1 MHDAVKRFQESDS
14 DFSHS
19 LEILFCFLAIVLL
32 QCSEQQ
38 PFSYSVILWKWMN
51 SQVEGKTKNDLYP
64 ADSTTK
70 VHIMVHVVSAE
81 CSTQDAVEMELSSTT
96 MMLDM
101 KQSRVSLKEKL
112 FLSCKWS

>member
-38 PFSYSVILWKWMN
+38 PFSYSVVLWKWMN
-51 SQVEGKTKNDLYP
+51 SQVEGKTKNELYP
-64 ADSTTK
+64 ADNTIK
-70 VHIMVHVVSAE
+70 VHTMVHVVSAE

-101 KQSRVSLKEKL
+101 KQS
-112 FLSCKWS
+112 

>member
-32 QCSEQQ
+32 QWSEQQ
-38 PFSYSVILWKWMN
+38 PFSYSVILWNGRCGNGALVSNDDAWHETKS
-51 SQVEGKTKNDLYP
+51 SQFKG
-64 ADSTTK
+64 
-70 VHIMVHVVSAE
+70 
-81 CSTQDAVEMELSSTT
+81 
-96 MMLDM
+96 
-101 KQSRVSLKEKL
+101 KL

>member
-51 SQVEGKTKNDLYP
+51 SQVEGKTKMTYIQQTVPQRYTPWFMLF
-64 ADSTTK
+64 
-70 VHIMVHVVSAE
+70 
-81 CSTQDAVEMELSSTT
+81 QLSVLHRT
-96 MMLDM
+96 LW
-101 KQSRVSLKEKL
+101 
-112 FLSCKWS
+112 KWSSRQQR